1 MGNIQDNQVRIG
13 SDKFAAAVTDI
24 DSKLKTSTVGLFG
37 LDDFRKIKENIEEQ
51 QRKEAAMT
59 AAIG

>member
-1 MGNIQDNQVRIG
+1 VRIG

>member
-1 MGNIQDNQVRIG
+1 
-13 SDKFAAAVTDI
+13 
-24 DSKLKTSTVGLFG
+24 VGLFG